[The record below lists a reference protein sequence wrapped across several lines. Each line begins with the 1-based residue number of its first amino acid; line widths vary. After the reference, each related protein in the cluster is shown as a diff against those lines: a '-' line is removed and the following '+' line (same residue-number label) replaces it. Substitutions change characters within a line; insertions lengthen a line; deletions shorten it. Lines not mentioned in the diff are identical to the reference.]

1 MHGYFG
7 NLEARKLRGHFYYSK
22 ERDYFWHFAT
32 CADIAWSFFFL
43 LSELYASC
51 NNALS
56 FQPLYYA
63 ISIHGIANEDCKAKL
78 MKPR

>member
-7 NLEARKLRGHFYYSK
+7 NLKGGKLHDHFYYSK
-22 ERDYFWHFAT
+22 EGLFLAFCDVCGY
-32 CADIAWSFFFL
+32 CMVIFL